1 MNKFSNSKKALSKMI
16 LIVAV
21 VVIVIAVAAGAAAIY
36 LSQNPSTPN
45 TNPTATPPASTNPD
59 ESSTP
64 APTTSTGNV
73 ATATSLKFSVSLT
86 ENGAVK
92 GIYTFQGKNTDSSSP
107 MIRIDFTEGEDNT
120 IFIFN
125 GAQDKAWTY
134 SGNEWV
140 DISAYYDQ
148 QYQVWDNLWK
158 GYVSSLAAWTGA
170 GDHSYTQD
178 GQTVRIYDIQV
189 NPVLADSLFEHT

>member
-1 MNKFSNSKKALSKMI
+1 MKKFLTSKKALSKMI
-16 LIVAV
+16 LMVAV
-21 VVIVIAVAAGAAAIY
+21 VVVVIAVVAGAAIY
-36 LSQNPSTPN
+36 LTQNPSNPN

-64 APTTSTGNV
+64 APTSSTGNGV
-73 ATATSLKFSVSLT
+73 ATATSLKYSVSLT
-86 ENGAVK
+86 ENGVVK
-92 GIYTFQGKNTDSSSP
+92 GVYTFQGKNTGSSNS

-125 GAQDKAWTY
+125 GAQQKAWTY
-134 SGNEWV
+134 SGGEWV

-148 QYQVWDNLWK
+148 QYQVWDNVWK
-158 GYVSSLAAWTGA
+158 GYVTGLAAWTGT

-178 GQTVRIYDIQV
+178 GETVRIYDIQV
-189 NPVLADSLFEHT
+189 NPTLADSLFEHT